1 MSLFLNIPEHNHIA
15 GNAYAFAVR
24 DLFPVTDGHALVIT
38 RREIATWWDATAEE
52 KAAVLELVDEVRAL
66 INTSHSPDGF
76 NVGFNEGAAAGQTIP
91 HLHVHVIPRY
101 KSDVPDPRGGIRNVI
116 PNLGNYLASKQSDQP
131 ALVTP
136 RDGALFRQLGASLR
150 HLAHDTIDLVVSFV
164 QPSGVDLL
172 GSLIDE
178 ALERG
183 AHIRLLTTDYL
194 CITDPSA
201 LGFFLDRVG
210 TQEGGGSLEVRV
222 FSDPSTSFHPKA
234 YIFSASSTG
243 EGVAFVGSSNISRSG
258 ISSGVEW
265 NLRAQEISA
274 ITSEFTLLW
283 NDNRSVP
290 LTSKW
295 LDDYIER
302 RVVPTPK
309 IKPQGEDSGEI
320 EIDEVEESPIE
331 PWGIQKEALAALTA
345 ARAEGHQ
352 AGLVVMATGL
362 GKTWLAAF
370 DSTRPSFKRVLFIAH
385 REEIL
390 TQARDVY
397 RRIRP
402 SGSLTMFT
410 GNERDISG
418 DVVFAS
424 IQSLQR
430 NLQSFEI
437 DRFDYIVVDEFHH
450 ASAPTYV
457 KVINHF
463 EPKFLLGLTATPDR
477 SDAADLLA
485 LCGDNLVYECGLVNG
500 INLGLLSPLHYR
512 AVKDIADYEEIP
524 WRGGRFDIAA
534 LSEQLETQQRAKQ
547 IFDEWSAL
555 GGEHRR
561 TIGFCCS
568 ITHAEFMAGFFCDL
582 GVEAVAVHSGTTS
595 APRGES
601 LERLDAGELPIIFT
615 VDLFNEGVDIPALDI
630 VLLLRP
636 TESPI
641 VFFQQLGRG
650 LRAIAGKSHLDVLD
664 LVGNHRSF
672 LLKARLLAEL
682 VGSPYLTPRDA
693 VAAAKGGYANLPEGC
708 SIVIDL
714 EVVELLEKL
723 LGAPNNE
730 DRIIEIARAWA
741 ESHDDVRPTALE
753 IALATRR
760 ALDVKSA
767 GGWFGLLSES
777 GMLSDAEKAVFVIAR
792 DFLIDI
798 EHGSYQKSF
807 KLVTIQALIKS
818 EALRKPTSLSDV
830 CAVAKTIIYRD
841 PRLLADLND
850 ALGNFLDP
858 SNPTTTEWQR
868 YWQKN
873 PISAWIGED
882 AKGSRAWFNLT
893 GDQFA
898 LALEIPAE
906 LGETFDAMVAE
917 ITEYRLYRYL
927 LSRVDKKDRQRRQ
940 PIALNGQQLDAAFAV
955 EALLG
960 IPNSIVFESAG
971 GAGKSGIK
979 RNPDYVAGID
989 VVLSRLRD
997 LNAVILDAYVDS
1009 GNVKNLPIP
1018 DRRVH
1023 LGTDYA
1029 LPLDLRGST
1038 ALEAIRKA
1046 MLKSMAKIGKAAT
1059 ATSAGGNSRKA
1070 LRIQIENVQIYTP
1083 KDLANYLGGTLPLDE
1098 LVGSLTSARSD
1109 TAS

>member
-1 MSLFLNIPEHNHIA
+1 MSVFLNIPEHDHIA

-38 RREIATWWDATAEE
+38 RREIATWWDASAEE
-52 KAAVLELVDEVRAL
+52 RAAVLELVDEVRAL
-66 INTSHSPDGF
+66 INASHSPDGF
-76 NVGFNEGAAAGQTIP
+76 NVGFNEGVAAGQTIP

-101 KSDVPDPRGGIRNVI
+101 ESDVPDPRGGIRNVI
-116 PNLGNYLASKQSDQP
+116 PNLGNYLASEQSDQP

-150 HLAHDTIDLVVSFV
+150 DLAHDTIDLVVSFV
-164 QPSGVDLL
+164 QPSGVNLL
-172 GSLIDE
+172 GSRIDE

-194 CITDPSA
+194 CITHPSA

-243 EGVAFVGSSNISRSG
+243 EGVAFVGSSNISFSG

-290 LTSKW
+290 LTTQW

-309 IKPQGEDSGEI
+309 IMPKGGNGGDI

-370 DSTRPSFKRVLFIAH
+370 DSTRPGFKRVLFIAH

-390 TQARDVY
+390 TQSRDVY

-430 NLQSFEI
+430 NLQSFEV

-450 ASAPTYV
+450 ASAPTYL

-463 EPKFLLGLTATPDR
+463 EPAFLLGLTATPDR

-524 WRGGRFDIAA
+524 WRGGRFDVAA
-534 LSEQLETQQRAKQ
+534 LSEQLETQLRAKQ

-582 GVEAVAVHSGTTS
+582 GVEAVAVHSATTS

-601 LERLDAGELPIIFT
+601 LERLDSGEIPIIFT

-682 VGSPYLTPRDA
+682 AGSPYLTPREA
-693 VAAAKGGYANLPEGC
+693 VAMTKGDYVNLPEGC

-714 EVVELLEKL
+714 EVVDLLEKL
-723 LGAPNNE
+723 LGAPKNE
-730 DRIIEIARAWA
+730 DRIVEIARDWA
-741 ESHDDVRPTALE
+741 ESHDDMRPTALE
-753 IALATRR
+753 MALATRR
-760 ALDVKSA
+760 SHDVKSS
-767 GGWFGLLSES
+767 GGWFGLLYES
-777 GMLSDAEKAVFVIAR
+777 GLLSDAEKAVFVIAR

-798 EHGSYQKSF
+798 EHGSYSKSL

-818 EALRKPTSLSDV
+818 EALREHSPLADV
-830 CAVAKTIIYRD
+830 CATAKTIMYRD

-850 ALGNFLDP
+850 ALSYFVDP
-858 SNPTTTEWQR
+858 SKPTTAEWQR
-868 YWQKN
+868 YWRKN
-873 PISAWIGED
+873 PISAWIGEN
-882 AKGSRAWFNLT
+882 AKGSDPWFTLKDDLFSLT
-893 GDQFA
+893 
-898 LALEIPAE
+898 LEIPDD
-906 LGETFDAMVAE
+906 LGQTFEAMVAE

-927 LSRVDKKDRQRRQ
+927 LSRVDKKDGLRREPTSPNGD
-940 PIALNGQQLDAAFAV
+940 PIDAAFTV
-955 EALLG
+955 ESLLG
-960 IPNSIVFESAG
+960 RPHSIVFESAG
-971 GAGKSGIK
+971 GAGKSGVK

-997 LNAVILDAYVDS
+997 LKAVILDAYVDS
-1009 GNVKNLPIP
+1009 GEVKDLPVP

-1029 LPLDLRGST
+1029 FPLDLTGGM
-1038 ALEAIRKA
+1038 ALEEIRKS
-1046 MLKSMAKIGKAAT
+1046 MLQSMAKVGRDA
-1059 ATSAGGNSRKA
+1059 SAKPGGGNSRKA
-1070 LRIQIENVQIYTP
+1070 LRIQIENVQTYAP
-1083 KDLANYLGGTLPLDE
+1083 EELANYLGGTLRLDE
-1098 LVGSLTSARSD
+1098 LVGSLGSISSD
-1109 TAS
+1109 TAG